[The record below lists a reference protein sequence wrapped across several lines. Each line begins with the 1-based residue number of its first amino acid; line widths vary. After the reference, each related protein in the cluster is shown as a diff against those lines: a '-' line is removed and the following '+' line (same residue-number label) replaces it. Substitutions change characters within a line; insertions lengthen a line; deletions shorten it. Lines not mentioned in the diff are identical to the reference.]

1 PRRRPPDRTVRG
13 GPLPA
18 AGPGTEPAG
27 TPVLAGGGLRRRHRG
42 PRPRV
47 GAGGSGSARCADPP
61 AAVAGV
67 LGGPAGDPRM
77 AGLHRGA
84 GGRAHRGGSGPRHG
98 SGPARLSGSAWVKR
112 CGRYSPAQ
120 TPAPHK
126 ELRMIRTL
134 PLLALALC
142 LGLAA
147 TAPAQGQHR
156 PGEDLRPLPAA
167 RQVELIERE
176 YAAQSRGRAIPDDQ
190 LAYYLDQIQ
199 GGWGLGQV
207 RQDIG
212 HSLQGRGGR
221 QWNGS
226 SWSGQTLVCSSD
238 ERRRRQCRTPF
249 NGRPV
254 LVENISSTRCVEGR
268 NFGGGGGTMWVDGGC
283 RGRFSEGRGH
293 VNPGHPG
300 GAVVRCESRDNRQQA
315 CAFGGGRA
323 VLVRQL
329 SKAACVE

>member
-1 PRRRPPDRTVRG
+1 
-13 GPLPA
+13 
-18 AGPGTEPAG
+18 
-27 TPVLAGGGLRRRHRG
+27 
-42 PRPRV
+42 
-47 GAGGSGSARCADPP
+47 
-61 AAVAGV
+61 
-67 LGGPAGDPRM
+67 
-77 AGLHRGA
+77 
-84 GGRAHRGGSGPRHG
+84 
-98 SGPARLSGSAWVKR
+98 
-112 CGRYSPAQ
+112 
-120 TPAPHK
+120 
-126 ELRMIRTL
+126 MIRTL

-329 SKAACVE
+329 SKAACVEGRTWGKRGNTLWVDDGCRGEFAQGQGRPGNQRPGIGNSSYSVTCNSDDRRRRSCVWDRRQGRPVVVQQTSSTRCEENRNWGWNGNSIWVDGGCRARFGAR

>member
-1 PRRRPPDRTVRG
+1 
-13 GPLPA
+13 
-18 AGPGTEPAG
+18 
-27 TPVLAGGGLRRRHRG
+27 
-42 PRPRV
+42 
-47 GAGGSGSARCADPP
+47 
-61 AAVAGV
+61 
-67 LGGPAGDPRM
+67 
-77 AGLHRGA
+77 
-84 GGRAHRGGSGPRHG
+84 
-98 SGPARLSGSAWVKR
+98 
-112 CGRYSPAQ
+112 
-120 TPAPHK
+120 
-126 ELRMIRTL
+126 MIRTL

-147 TAPAQGQHR
+147 TAPASAQHR

-190 LAYYLDQIQ
+190 LAYYLDQVQ

-226 SWSGQTLVCSSD
+226 SWSGQTLVCSSND
-238 ERRRRQCRTPF
+238 RRRRQCRTPF

-254 LVENISSTRCVEGR
+254 LVENISGTRCVEGR

-293 VNPGHPG
+293 VNPGHAG
-300 GAVVRCESRDNRQQA
+300 GGLVRCESRDNRQQA

-329 SKAACVE
+329 SKAACVEGRTWGQRGNTLWVDDGCRGEFAQGRGRPGNQRPGIGNSSYSVTCNSDDRRRRSCDWDRRQGRPVVVQQISSTRCDENRNWGWNGSSIWVDGGCRARFGAR